1 MTDPKAAQRT
11 ILRNKLLGRWAAERL
26 GISGRDADIYSDALA
41 RDAVDP
47 ERSDVFR
54 KIRQDFDAAGVIQ
67 SDEQIRQVMTELMV
81 KAGNLMPTKQGDNL
95 DAAAVALARNL
106 MSR

>member
-1 MTDPKAAQRT
+1 MTNPKDIQQT
-11 ILRNKLLGRWAAERL
+11 ILRNKLIGRWAAEKL
-26 GISGRDADIYSDALA
+26 GIIGRDADIYADALA

-47 ERSDVFR
+47 ERSDVFS
-54 KIRQDFDAAGVIQ
+54 KIRREFDAAGVAM
-67 SDEQIRQVMTELMV
+67 SDEQIRRVMTDFML
-81 KAGNLMPTKQGDNL
+81 KAGNLMLTKQGDNL